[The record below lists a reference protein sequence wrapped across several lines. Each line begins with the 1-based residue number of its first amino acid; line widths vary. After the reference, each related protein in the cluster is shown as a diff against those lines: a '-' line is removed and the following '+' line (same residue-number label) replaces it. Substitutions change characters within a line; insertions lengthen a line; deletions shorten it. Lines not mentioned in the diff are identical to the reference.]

1 LAQSQSI
8 CNGDAGREKRSL
20 ANDLDRASV
29 GRRSF
34 AAICREG
41 LSPMKIAVLGGG
53 GAMGGLFGGY
63 LARSGED
70 VVLLDVS
77 RASVDAINRDGLR
90 IEEKDGS
97 TATLRVKASSEPS
110 DIGPVDLVVN
120 FVKCY
125 NTEAAITAAAPML
138 GVSTAILTLQNGW
151 GNADRIAAV
160 AGRSRVMVGLTYHS
174 GTLLGPGRVKHSGH
188 GMTYVGELDG
198 SQSQRLGTAVAAFRK
213 AGIETTASSR
223 IIDEI
228 WKKLALNVCTLPTSA
243 LLHFPAHEL
252 IQHEGTIA
260 LMEGLLREVVA
271 VAKAQGINLDQAER
285 WQAITG
291 LLKQAIGARASM
303 LQDVEASRQTEI
315 DVVNG
320 AIVEAGKRNSV
331 PTPFNDAM
339 VWMVNSLQAKYLAAA
354 TPR

>member
-1 LAQSQSI
+1 
-8 CNGDAGREKRSL
+8 
-20 ANDLDRASV
+20 
-29 GRRSF
+29 
-34 AAICREG
+34 
-41 LSPMKIAVLGGG
+41 MKIAVLGGG

-303 LQDVEASRQTEI
+303 LQDVEASRKTEI

>member
-1 LAQSQSI
+1 
-8 CNGDAGREKRSL
+8 
-20 ANDLDRASV
+20 
-29 GRRSF
+29 
-34 AAICREG
+34 
-41 LSPMKIAVLGGG
+41 MKIAVLGGG

-110 DIGPVDLVVN
+110 EIGPVDLVVN

-188 GMTYVGELDG
+188 GVTYVGELDG